1 MAKKKTNAKV
11 VSKAKAPKAKKT
23 TKRSKT
29 SAKSAAKTELIKQT
43 QTSVADATQENSN
56 LESDLKI
63 SKFAKAP
70 AVQETD
76 EVVADDLMTLN
87 QKLNQI
93 FDKKQTELSSTDEPA
108 PEPTKPKAT
117 RINLEPVSAEMIE
130 KSAEASAFRQ
140 SLEGN
145 NLTAEKIPI
154 DNRRSDFR
162 PEATNSF
169 ESQTASIEAVNDG
182 DEITVHVK
190 TIKAETAS
198 QFDDQTESTE
208 SQWNDEL
215 SDEAAER
222 LAIELDELDN
232 QPDLT
237 SGESISGDNNE
248 PNLGAI
254 VLSDSES
261 AKITKRPVFRLRIWM
276 LLMGL
281 MMIGTFITWRL
292 MVYQNVSVDGR
303 EYYTQ
308 SADQIAA
315 QVIGQYKDHQ
325 ISLKLDNQAELD
337 FKLSD
342 LGIGVDAEKLI
353 ARINQRRQ
361 LNINNLI
368 IGAEI
373 RVPLMVD
380 YPVLQ
385 SSLDQY
391 YKEKLINPTDAVVVY
406 NRDKNKFE
414 TKPSVSGY
422 RVDARTVI
430 PDASKINFN
439 NKPLIPVKYQSVEP
453 LTRETDLIAAENY
466 LNERLKL
473 RLNLNHNGKL
483 LYFADPWD
491 IADWVVMRPNAVTN
505 KITIDFDKQKIQDF
519 IKKTVS
525 PEIARGVINKK
536 VLINDQGQV
545 LQVLQHGQ
553 RGLGAVNPGNS
564 AEKIRQALLDNQNLE
579 HDLDIQE
586 IDFVEERIPIS
597 GLKWIEVN
605 LTKQTT
611 TLYSGE
617 QALQTFTISSGVH
630 PWPTPTG
637 TYKVWFKNRIQR
649 MRGGSREA
657 GDYYDLPNV
666 RWNTYFNRDI
676 GFHTAYWHNNFGRPM
691 SHGCINMREADAK
704 VVFDF
709 APIGT
714 MVVVKR

>member
-108 PEPTKPKAT
+108 PEPTKPKST

-130 KSAEASAFRQ
+130 KSAKAQTTTPLASSTEERPETENPSEIEYSSQPDNSSDAQASTIEVHINKSQSEAASGDA
-140 SLEGN
+140 LE
-145 NLTAEKIPI
+145 
-154 DNRRSDFR
+154 RSD
-162 PEATNSF
+162 E
-169 ESQTASIEAVNDG
+169 EVLASEW
-182 DEITVHVK
+182 E
-190 TIKAETAS
+190 
-198 QFDDQTESTE
+198 
-208 SQWNDEL
+208 DEL
-215 SDEAAER
+215 SDDVAEQ
-222 LAIELDELDN
+222 LSSKLDEIDETIDQTPQPETETILD
-232 QPDLT
+232 D
-237 SGESISGDNNE
+237 DE

-254 VLSDSES
+254 ILTNPEITESCSPPRHSRVRLWLS
-261 AKITKRPVFRLRIWM
+261 
-276 LLMGL
+276 LLVVAILSGL
-281 MMIGTFITWRL
+281 ALWRL
-292 MVYQNVSVDGR
+292 AVYQHVSVNGQQFQTETD
-303 EYYTQ
+303 E
-308 SADQIAA
+308 QIVRQMIE
-315 QVIGQYKDHQ
+315 QVKDRKIRFQ
-325 ISLKLDNQAELD
+325 MSNQPVVELRLGD
-337 FKLSD
+337 A
-342 LGIGVDAEKLI
+342 GIGVDAERLTSAI
-353 ARINQRRQ
+353 QAQRQ
-361 LNINNLI
+361 LTISNLLFKSNIEL
-368 IGAEI
+368 
-373 RVPLMVD
+373 PMLVD

-385 SSLDQY
+385 SVLDDNF
-391 YKEKLINPTDAVVVY
+391 KEKLIQPTDAQLTY
-406 NRDKNKFE
+406 DKKQNLFLI
-414 TKPSVSGY
+414 SQSSAGY
-422 RVDARTVI
+422 RVDARRAV
-430 PDASKINFN
+430 PDPNQILNR
-439 NKPLIPVKYQSVEP
+439 Q
-453 LTRETDLIAAENY
+453 DLIIAVEYQPSDPLVKELDLKTAETY

-473 RLNLNHNGKL
+473 RLNLNHDNKL

-491 IADWVVMRPNAVTN
+491 IADWVEFKTHPQTK
-505 KITIDFDKQKIQDF
+505 KITIDFSKQKIQDF
-519 IKKTVS
+519 IEKTVS
-525 PEIARGVINKK
+525 PQIARGVVNRK
-536 VLINDQGQV
+536 VLVNEQGQV
-545 LQVLQHGQ
+545 VQVLQEGR
-553 RGLGAVNPGNS
+553 RGLGAVDPGDS
-564 AEKIRQALLDNQNLE
+564 AELIRQALLNNQNI
-579 HDLDIQE
+579 DINLNIKE
-586 IDFVEERIPIS
+586 IDFVEERLS
-597 GLKWIEVN
+597 AKGLKWVEVN

-617 QALQTFTISSGVH
+617 QPLHSFVISSGVH

-637 TYKVWFKNRIQR
+637 TYKVWFKNPIQR
-649 MRGGSREA
+649 MQGGSREA
-657 GDYYDLPNV
+657 GDYYNLPNV

-704 VVFDF
+704 VVYDF